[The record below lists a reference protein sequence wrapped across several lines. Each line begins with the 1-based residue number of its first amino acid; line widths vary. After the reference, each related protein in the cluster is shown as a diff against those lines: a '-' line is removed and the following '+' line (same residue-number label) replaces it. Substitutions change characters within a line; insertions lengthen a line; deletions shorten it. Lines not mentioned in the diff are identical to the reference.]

1 MFTYNTTCPPPT
13 LKFYGKNIQN
23 LVEYILT
30 IKDKAQRTAHTHTL
44 LALMQSIHPSSNS
57 KAENTRKL
65 LSDIFIMSNYQLNID
80 TPYPMLNKAT
90 LTKQPNP
97 MLYPKNILASKYYGS
112 NISNLI
118 QQIASIKDTAIQE
131 ELLVDIVKLMW
142 SLRKNSNID
151 LILDHIKQIAGKN
164 LTFDLT
170 ILKNK
175 PQLVNTKKYN
185 FNGKKGFNYRHTKA
199 RKKYN

>member
-13 LKFYGKNIQN
+13 LKVYGKNIQN

-30 IKDKAQRTAHTHTL
+30 IKAKAQRTAHTHTL
-44 LALMQSIHPSSNS
+44 LALMQSMHPSPNN
-57 KAENTRKL
+57 KAENAHKL
-65 LSDIFIMSNYQLNID
+65 LGDIFIMSNYQLDID
-80 TPYPMLNKAT
+80 TPHPMPNKAT
-90 LTKQPNP
+90 FTKQPNP
-97 MLYPKNILASKYYGS
+97 IPYPKNILASAHYGR

-142 SLRKNSNID
+142 GFKKNSDID
-151 LILDHIKQIAGKN
+151 LILSHIKQIAGKN

-175 PQLVNTKKYN
+175 LQLVNTKKYN
-185 FNGKKGFNYRHTKA
+185 FNRKKGFNYPHTKA
-199 RKKYN
+199 RKKHN